1 MDDQRSSALGSSG
14 NYEHNIYMLNTK
26 KQDLIRMSAGNKG
39 SRDVLVALSHAQNK
53 DKNDNY
59 VHKNVF

>member
-39 SRDVLVALSHAQNK
+39 SRDVLVALSHA
-53 DKNDNY
+53 
-59 VHKNVF
+59 